1 MERTEEMFGS
11 EGPIE
16 EQAQEPAK
24 EPAQQ
29 PDTPVEEQP
38 AVTVDTPKPTPEP
51 GYAPIAALLDERDK
65 RKALEQ
71 KLAQFE
77 QPKEEPKIP
86 DIFED
91 PEGRLSVQD
100 KKFESRIYQ
109 TEYRVSDRFARKEY
123 GDETVNQAVEWAR
136 QRTYADPHFNQAA
149 LSSGDPVGFAV
160 EQWQRDQVASTV
172 SAADLKAF
180 QEWQAAQAQQQQ
192 QPLVAVQP
200 EIQSPA
206 IPKSLATASSAGA
219 PTLPKAD
226 PIAEKLDDMF
236 GG

>member
-1 MERTEEMFGS
+1 MERTEDQFG
-11 EGPIE
+11 EIE
-16 EQAQEPAK
+16 EQAQGTPEVEA
-24 EPAQQ
+24 PAQQ
-29 PDTPVEEQP
+29 PETPVEEQP
-38 AVTVDTPKPTPEP
+38 AETVDTPKPTPEP

-65 RKALEQ
+65 RKALEV

-91 PEGRLSVQD
+91 PEGRLRVEREQ
-100 KKFESRIYQ
+100 FQRELYQ
-109 TEYRVSDRFARKEY
+109 TKYTFSDFHARQTH
-123 GDETVNQAVEWAR
+123 GAETVDKAIEWAR
-136 QRTYADPHFNQAA
+136 ERTYKDPHFNQAA
-149 LSSGDPVGFAV
+149 LSSADPVGFAV
-160 EQWQRDQVASTV
+160 EQYQRDQIVSTV
-172 SAADLKAF
+172 KPDEFKAF

-192 QPLVAVQP
+192 QPLAAVQP